1 MTKILLVDDEETFC
15 QLLKMNLEAVG
26 RFQVQYVCD
35 PREAVST
42 AENYMPDAVLLD
54 LMMPH
59 MEGSEVARLL
69 RANRKTAAIPVFF
82 LTALSDGLEGDEK
95 TSSLGNGVISKPVSV
110 GDLVRQ
116 LDKALGKGS
125 KA

>member
-35 PREAVST
+35 PREALP
-42 AENYMPDAVLLD
+42 AAAKYMPDAVLLD

-59 MEGSEVARLL
+59 MEGSEVAKLL
-69 RANRKTAAIPVFF
+69 RENAQTSAIPVFF
-82 LTALSDGLEGDEK
+82 LTALSDGMEGDDK
-95 TSSLGNGVISKPVSV
+95 TASLGRGVISKPVTI
-110 GDLVRQ
+110 GDLVRR
-116 LDKALGKGS
+116 LDRELGKEKKS
-125 KA
+125 